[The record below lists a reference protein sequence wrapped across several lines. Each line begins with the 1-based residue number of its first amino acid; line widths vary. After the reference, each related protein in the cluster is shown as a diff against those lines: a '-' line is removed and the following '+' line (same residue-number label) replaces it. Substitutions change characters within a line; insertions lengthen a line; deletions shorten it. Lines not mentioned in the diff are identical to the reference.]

1 MAALGVPPAVWLG
14 ARRSGYG
21 VLNALAYPAL
31 GLLIV
36 TMMLS
41 YSRGALVA
49 ALVGLVVWFALVPLR
64 LRGFAVVAVS
74 AVPAALVTAWAFS
87 RDALTRDDVIVA
99 VRADAGHEL
108 GVVLA
113 LMVVLLTLLGL
124 ALSFAGARPPLTGR
138 TRRQAGIGVAVF
150 LALVLAGCVCAL
162 ALSERGIG
170 GASRTPGTRSP
181 TPTRP
186 SRPTTPAG

>member
-1 MAALGVPPAVWLG
+1 MLGGVLLGCTVVCAYGLLTKVFPGAFAPNEFYSRLREPFAYWNAAGLMAALGVPPAVWLG

-99 VRADAGHEL
+99 
-108 GVVLA
+108 
-113 LMVVLLTLLGL
+113 
-124 ALSFAGARPPLTGR
+124 GAR
-138 TRRQAGIGVAVF
+138 RR
-150 LALVLAGCVCAL
+150 
-162 ALSERGIG
+162 
-170 GASRTPGTRSP
+170 
-181 TPTRP
+181 RP
-186 SRPTTPAG
+186 